1 MSLSKKTKEILTV
14 AMADKK
20 SSAEIS
26 AKMDQA
32 SHQIIAM
39 STSATIS
46 TDAAFKAALK
56 IGDQV
61 VSHKAAANENGAVIA
76 NGTLPVAITDAA
88 GITFAIRA
96 AL

>member
-1 MSLSKKTKEILTV
+1 MALSKRTKEILLV
-14 AMADKK
+14 ALADKK
-20 SSAEIS
+20 AANELIAECNQEKFVIV
-26 AKMDQA
+26 
-32 SHQIIAM
+32 AM

-46 TDAAFKAALK
+46 TDTAFKAALK

-61 VSHKAAANENGAVIA
+61 VSNKAASNENGPVVT

-88 GITFAIRA
+88 GVTIAYRA